1 MTLDE
6 KIQRYAKK
14 LPPSFQEEL
23 LDFVEYLL
31 AKVEHEEKQQ
41 WSSLSL
47 SSALRGME
55 DEPDLYS
62 LSDLKVVFG

>member
-6 KIQRYAKK
+6 KIQYYAKK
-14 LPPSFQEEL
+14 LPSSFQEEL

-31 AKVEHEEKQQ
+31 AKAEQEEKRQ

-55 DEPDLYS
+55 EEPDLYNI
-62 LSDLKVVFG
+62 SDLKVVFG